1 MIEVGKK
8 ENKLNVVFIKSQVD
22 ISVQWSTITNRQIL
36 NGKQI
41 PGNQIVETFDSCLK
55 LIKFLPFI
63 DIFDNFLKKIIH
75 KFIHLQMRGGSG
87 QCPTP

>member
-8 ENKLNVVFIKSQVD
+8 EKKLNVVFIKSQVD

-63 DIFDNFLKKIIH
+63 TFLIT
-75 KFIHLQMRGGSG
+75 F
-87 QCPTP
+87 